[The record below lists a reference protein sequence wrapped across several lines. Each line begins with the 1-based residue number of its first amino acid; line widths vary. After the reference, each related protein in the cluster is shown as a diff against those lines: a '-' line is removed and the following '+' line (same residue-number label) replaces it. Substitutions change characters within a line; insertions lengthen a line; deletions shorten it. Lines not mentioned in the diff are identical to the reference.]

1 VAEQKAKGG
10 EAAGGSMNRII
21 HGTPITP
28 AALLDQLA
36 GESFCVSFA
45 EPRQLERC
53 IELQDPEGMLLLD
66 NGAFSH
72 WRAGK
77 GQIDRVAFF
86 EWANEAQH
94 YCPVAVAVIPD
105 VIEGSEEQNWMEAAI
120 AVREL
125 SDFPERLMFVWHMD
139 DSIEQLKR
147 AALLFNFI
155 AIGSCAE
162 FDVQK
167 NRKAYLARLREA
179 SAVLDYIEIFDGRR
193 PWVHLMRGVAVLPEA
208 IRFESADS
216 TNIARNH
223 CRTKGTERHVAAM
236 AARLKAKVKAV
247 PRAFGR
253 TYETDNFQPVELTRD
268 MFEIREAA

>member
-1 VAEQKAKGG
+1 
-10 EAAGGSMNRII
+10 MNPRLI

-28 AALLDQLA
+28 VALLDQLR

-45 EPRQLERC
+45 APCQLERC

-77 GQIDRVAFF
+77 GQIDRGAFF
-86 EWANEAQH
+86 EWANDAQAR
-94 YCPVAVAVIPD
+94 CPVAVAVIPD

-125 SDFPERLMFVWHMD
+125 SDFPERLCFVWHMN
-139 DSIEQLKR
+139 DSLAQLKR
-147 AALLFNFI
+147 AALLFNFV

-162 FDVQK
+162 YDVQK
-167 NRKAYLARLREA
+167 NRAGYLARLRAA
-179 SAVLDYIEIFDGRR
+179 SAALDYVERFYGRR
-193 PWVHLMRGVAVLPEA
+193 PWVHLMRGLAMLPKA

-216 TNIARNH
+216 SNVARNH
-223 CRTKGTERHVAAM
+223 CRTKGNAGHVAAM
-236 AARLKAKVKAV
+236 AARLRACVAAV
-247 PRAFGR
+247 PRVIGQTF
-253 TYETDNFQPVELTRD
+253 ETDNFDL
-268 MFEIREAA
+268 EAA